1 MERMHRHVFA
11 LGLSLAA
18 IALMATDSRAA
29 LLHPNDTSQFP
40 DASGGFVSGTLA
52 YNASTGMFS
61 MQNTP
66 YALALGTSAASQFDI
81 SATPGGLRS
90 ETLSVKLNPDGSVNQ
105 AGSNT
110 FNLFG
115 QVTINGTTYSGL
127 LLSGTPT
134 AMGSLNLANPP
145 TNVAGSSMFD
155 FDINVKGGL
164 LQNVFGSEAY
174 LRMTAE
180 RWSTFNGS
188 FTQDFSA
195 GKIESNI
202 RGFFLAQPAPVP
214 EPTTLVVLVAG
225 GVGIFFRRRTITL
238 ERLTS
243 HANS

>member
-11 LGLSLAA
+11 LCLSFAA
-18 IALMATDSRAA
+18 IALMAKDTRAA

-40 DASGGFVSGTLA
+40 DASGGYVSGTLG
-52 YNASTGMFS
+52 YNAATGMFT

-66 YALALGTSAASQFDI
+66 YALALGTTAATQYDI

-90 ETLSVKLNPDGSVNQ
+90 ETLSLKINPDGSVNQ
-105 AGSNT
+105 TGSNS
-110 FNLFG
+110 FNLYG
-115 QVTINGTTYSGL
+115 QVTLNGQTYSGL
-127 LLSGTPT
+127 LLTGTPT
-134 AMGSLNLANPP
+134 GMGWLNLANPP

-188 FTQDFSA
+188 FTQDFAA

-202 RGFFLAQPAPVP
+202 RGYFLAQPAPVP

-225 GVGIFFRRRTITL
+225 GVGMFFRRRTITL
-238 ERLTS
+238 ERLKS
-243 HANS
+243 HADS